1 MNKKLFIF
9 SVILIL
15 MFFGLP
21 CVILAF
27 GESPTKVIPD
37 ENTEIIKIDETTTLE
52 FRYIKEYDELK
63 VLIIAPRATAKTDV
77 DFEEFY
83 QKYINDWICDEKHR
97 YYHYKTKY
105 RKRFYSKIIDGKEVT
120 TYEMLILLRK

>member
-1 MNKKLFIF
+1 MNKKFIIF

-21 CVILAF
+21 CAILAF

-52 FRYIKEYDELK
+52 FRYIKDYDELK

-77 DFEEFY
+77 EFEEIY

-97 YYHYKTKY
+97 YCHYKTKY